1 MKHYNIPN
9 IPFASNAVWRASTE
23 PISTT
28 IEDTINM
35 CISLPVAFVRE
46 GTIGRERERER

>member
-1 MKHYNIPN
+1 MKHYN
-9 IPFASNAVWRASTE
+9 IPFASNAVWRARTE

-35 CISLPVAFVRE
+35 LISLPVAFVRE
-46 GTIGRERERER
+46 GRERERERER